1 MYNIWHQSG
10 ILQFVDYTYEFY
22 FPFLLRL
29 KNMILSK
36 LINETINR
44 NLLKLSKPLLKRLC
58 YFKLFRSLSH
68 I

>member
-36 LINETINR
+36 IINETINR
-44 NLLKLSKPLLKRLC
+44 NPLKLSKPLLQT
-58 YFKLFRSLSH
+58 FVFF
-68 I
+68 

>member
-44 NLLKLSKPLLKRLC
+44 NLLRLSKPLLQT
-58 YFKLFRSLSH
+58 FVLF
-68 I
+68 

>member
-44 NLLKLSKPLLKRLC
+44 NLLELSKP
-58 YFKLFRSLSH
+58 
-68 I
+68 

>member
-29 KNMILSK
+29 KKYMILSK

-44 NLLKLSKPLLKRLC
+44 NLLELSKPLLQT
-58 YFKLFRSLSH
+58 FVFF
-68 I
+68 

>member
-22 FPFLLRL
+22 FPFFVKT

-44 NLLKLSKPLLKRLC
+44 NLLKLSKP
-58 YFKLFRSLSH
+58 
-68 I
+68 

>member
-36 LINETINR
+36 IINETINR
-44 NLLKLSKPLLKRLC
+44 NLLELSKPLLQT
-58 YFKLFRSLSH
+58 FVFF
-68 I
+68 

>member
-29 KNMILSK
+29 KKYMILSK
-36 LINETINR
+36 KINETINR
-44 NLLKLSKPLLKRLC
+44 NLLKLSKP
-58 YFKLFRSLSH
+58 
-68 I
+68 

>member
-10 ILQFVDYTYEFY
+10 ILQFVDYTYNFL
-22 FPFLLRL
+22 FPFFVKT

-44 NLLKLSKPLLKRLC
+44 NLLELSKPLLQT
-58 YFKLFRSLSH
+58 FVFF
-68 I
+68 